1 MSGDLTLVVAT
12 LSVAVG
18 CTTIPRM
25 PPEAAPGDYR
35 IQPGDTVEFL
45 LYREQAP
52 TVQTPLRLTVQPDG
66 KVMIP
71 YVGPLHAAERTSKD
85 FFGEVCIRL
94 KEIFNS
100 PIVPHFS
107 LTVYQSRTVQ
117 VLGFVRTPG
126 QFALTNAMRATD
138 ALARAG
144 GLRLPEAAPNSTLLL
159 RRCEETETSYHIQ
172 FSDILSS
179 KDPKTN
185 LELMPGDVIY
195 VPPTPFR
202 KVALFLEDILSPIHA
217 LVSPVVAPVTAVFG
231 AGA

>member
-1 MSGDLTLVVAT
+1 MKTCLQLTLVLAI

-18 CTTIPRM
+18 CTTIKRM
-25 PPEAAPGDYR
+25 PPEAAPSDYR

-52 TVQTPLRLTVQPDG
+52 TVQTPLLLTVQPDG

-71 YVGPLHAAERTSKD
+71 YVGPVLAADRTSKD
-85 FFGEVCIRL
+85 FFGDICIRL

-100 PIVPHFS
+100 RIVAHFS

-117 VLGFVRTPG
+117 VLGFVRSPG

-138 ALARAG
+138 ALAQAG
-144 GLRLPEAAPNSTLLL
+144 GLRLPEAAPNATLLL
-159 RRCEETETSYHIQ
+159 RRCEEADTTYGVR

-179 KDPKTN
+179 KDQKTN
-185 LELMPGDVIY
+185 LVLMPGDVIY

-202 KVALFLEDILSPIHA
+202 KVALFIEDILSPLHA
-217 LVSPVVAPVTAVFG
+217 LISPIVAPVTAVFG
-231 AGA
+231 A